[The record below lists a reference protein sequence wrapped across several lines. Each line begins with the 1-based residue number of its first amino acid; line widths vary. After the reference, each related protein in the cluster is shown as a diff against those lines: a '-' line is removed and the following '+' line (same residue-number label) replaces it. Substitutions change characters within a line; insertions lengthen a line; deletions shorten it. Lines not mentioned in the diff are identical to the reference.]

1 VQRISLSIAFT
12 GAVTMALFLL
22 VVIVALLIWIGVKLK
37 PAGPTGWEYLIVN
50 VTGDIEE
57 MTKSLNDRGICE
69 SLNERELVMIWSPP
83 REDEELASVLRE
95 AAALSK
101 SEAAES
107 KAALE
112 EVGLKPYPRQIYA
125 IFKKRISIGHSAR

>member
-1 VQRISLSIAFT
+1 M
-12 GAVTMALFLL
+12 AVFLL
-22 VVIVALLIWIGVKLK
+22 VVIVGLLIWIGVKLK
-37 PAGPTGWEYLIVN
+37 PAGPTGWEYSIIN

-57 MTKSLNDRGICE
+57 MTKSLNGHRGPTE
-69 SLNERELVMIWSPP
+69 SRNEWELVMISSRP

-125 IFKKRISIGHSAR
+125 IFKKRIPTGHSAR